1 MNLPTTKPNDRDLDW
16 YVRECEWLDDRNRVL
31 AASAANAIIEAE
43 KMRADLTTLRARL
56 AELEAERTQFSNRA
70 ARLAAVEHELEEVRN
85 AERLA
90 RVQLQAE
97 REARK

>member
-1 MNLPTTKPNDRDLDW
+1 MRLPTFKPNDIDYARLM
-16 YVRECEWLDDRNRVL
+16 REWELLDDRNRVL